1 MTRFLHRMTKRYDDG
16 YIFHFLGS
24 LLIAGILVM
33 TAGSNPAHAQAFWV
47 ETFGNTAAG
56 SCDQGTLANGFVSTN
71 GTWTV
76 TAVGPEGPT
85 PNQWYISATEPGR
98 AAGDCSTQGCYIN
111 PQYTDRTLHVGN
123 LASSPN
129 AGTLCPLGDCG
140 AIYDAG
146 GFQPTAVQTNSRAE
160 SPTIDCS
167 GQNGIILYFSYFKNA
182 DDPTGNDDVSVEYFD
197 GTTWTTIAD
206 PPQTDPGCGQG
217 FGMWTQYAVALGAS
231 ADNNPNVKIGFT
243 WINDEGGVGVNPSF
257 AVDSIALIGTLAP
270 VADFTASDTVLCTG
284 DCIDFTD
291 LSNNFP
297 TAWAWSFIGG
307 NPATS
312 SVQDPTTVC
321 FLNPGTYT
329 VQLIVSNGTGID
341 TLTKTDYIT
350 VNACTPPTAGFS
362 ADSTNFCE
370 RTCINF
376 TDESI
381 NGANAWKWLFPG
393 GTPNTS
399 TDQNPQQICYYTPGL
414 YSVTQIVYNQFGS
427 DTLVLT
433 DYINVNTCPLPVA
446 DFATFTP
453 SFCSNTCINFFDQS
467 TFSPTSWSW
476 YFPGATPDT
485 STAQNPTG
493 ICYPAD
499 GFYDVELI
507 VSNANGSDTT
517 VKYSYI
523 HVESVPNA
531 FVSPDTAMYF
541 GGTYQLIAGGG
552 MTYTWS
558 PAAGLDTIGGSNPIA
573 TPDETTTYTVVITDA
588 SGCSTTR
595 QVTVTIL
602 HNNNFFVPNS
612 FSPNNDGYNDYLF
625 VRGNNLYG
633 IRFTVFDRWGEKVW
647 ETVNQTEGWDGRYKG
662 KELDPAVFTYVLTI
676 IYDDS
681 KNVTQTGTI
690 TLLR

>member
-1 MTRFLHRMTKRYDDG
+1 MTQRYEDGFLLYLLRRLCFTACLL
-16 YIFHFLGS
+16 LGIG
-24 LLIAGILVM
+24 LNHAG
-33 TAGSNPAHAQAFWV
+33 AQAFWI
-47 ETFGNTAAG
+47 ETFGSTAPN
-56 SCDQGTLANGFVSTN
+56 SCDQGTVAGGFNSAN

-76 TAVGPEGPT
+76 TALSPEDPDA
-85 PNQWYISATEPGR
+85 NKWYISATEPGMP
-98 AAGDCSTQGCYIN
+98 AGDCSSQGCHIN
-111 PQYTDRTLHVGN
+111 SQYTDRTLHVGN
-123 LASSPN
+123 VATSPN
-129 AGTLCPLGDCG
+129 ALTLCPTGDCG

-146 GFQPTAVQTNSRAE
+146 GFQNVVFTNSRAE
-160 SPTIDCS
+160 SPTINCA
-167 GQNGIILYFSYFKNA
+167 GQNGIILYFNYFMNA
-182 DDPTGNDDVSVEYFD
+182 DDPTGNDNLSVEYFD
-197 GTTWTTIAD
+197 GTIWTTIAD
-206 PPQTDPGCGQG
+206 PPPTDPLCGQG
-217 FGMWTQYAVALGAS
+217 FGLWTAYAVALGAS

-243 WINDEGGVGVNPSF
+243 WTNDNGGLGVNPSF

-270 VADFTASDTVLCTG
+270 VADFEASDTVLCTG

-291 LSNNFP
+291 LSSNFP

-312 SVQDPTTVC
+312 SVEDPSSVC

-329 VQLIVSNGTGID
+329 IQLIVSNGTGLD
-341 TLTKTDYIT
+341 TLTKVDYIT
-350 VNACTPPTAGFS
+350 VNACTPPTAGFA

-376 TDESI
+376 SDQSI
-381 NGANAWKWLFPG
+381 NGASGWKWLFPG
-393 GTPNTS
+393 GTPSTS
-399 TDQNPQQICYYTPGL
+399 TDQNPQRICYYTPGL
-414 YSVTQIVYNQFGS
+414 YDVTQIVYNQFGS
-427 DTLVLT
+427 DTLILT

-467 TFSPTSWSW
+467 TFNPTAWQW
-476 YFPGATPDT
+476 YFPGASPDT
-485 STAQNPTG
+485 SSAQNPVG
-493 ICYPAD
+493 ICYPTD
-499 GFYDVELI
+499 GFYDVQLI

-517 VKYSYI
+517 IKYSYI

-541 GGTYQLIAGGG
+541 GSSYQLIAGGG
-552 MTYTWS
+552 MNYTWS
-558 PAAGLDTIGGSNPIA
+558 PAIGLDTIGGPNPIA
-573 TPDETTTYTVVITDA
+573 NPQETTTYTVSISDLG
-588 SGCSTTR
+588 GCSTTR
-595 QVTVTIL
+595 QVTITIL

-612 FSPNNDGYNDYLF
+612 FSPNNDGHNDYLF

-647 ETVNQTEGWDGRYKG
+647 ETTNQIDGWDGRYKG

-681 KNVTQTGTI
+681 KNLTQTGSI
-690 TLLR
+690 TLIR